1 MWSDQFNPGLCTITI
16 TPSCYSTPSS
26 VKAKI
31 VFLWRWRIFY
41 FQLSCMT
48 LATMSPVSEAATQK
62 SFLDRS
68 LQLLQLPP
76 WNFLFPQRR
85 TFVPQIAKSP
95 RKISSHPN
103 KNLNRQFDG
112 YFYWRKHPPESFPSS
127 LKSGKTSFFLFSW
140 LLTDQTDPLRSH
152 HNIQHWRV
160 VKPLSFGPKPNFIS
174 LKAEKMPGY
183 STFTL
188 AEHIRW
194 DRECWDVC

>member
-1 MWSDQFNPGLCTITI
+1 MQADLLAGHCVERYNWCDIDTQCDTWWPCDQISSIQDSALS
-16 TPSCYSTPSS
+16 PSCYSTPSS

-95 RKISSHPN
+95 RKISSHP
-103 KNLNRQFDG
+103 KKHFNRQLARLD
-112 YFYWRKHPPESFPSS
+112 
-127 LKSGKTSFFLFSW
+127 
-140 LLTDQTDPLRSH
+140 
-152 HNIQHWRV
+152 
-160 VKPLSFGPKPNFIS
+160 
-174 LKAEKMPGY
+174 
-183 STFTL
+183 TFTD
-188 AEHIRW
+188 EKTHIEEFSSW
-194 DRECWDVC
+194 FLHL